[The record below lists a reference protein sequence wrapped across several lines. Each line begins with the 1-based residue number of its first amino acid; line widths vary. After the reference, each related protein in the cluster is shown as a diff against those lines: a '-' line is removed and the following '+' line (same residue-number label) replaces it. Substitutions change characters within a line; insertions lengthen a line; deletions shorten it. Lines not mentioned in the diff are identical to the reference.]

1 MNIEV
6 LALIATIV
14 FVLIALFLIPMILQI
29 RQTVQRVD
37 ELVSTA
43 QREILPMVRDLREIT
58 GTLKVISEETEQDI
72 KKVRPIFDSLEQAG
86 EMIHN
91 FTAAMNSG
99 VGQIVGRSM
108 GTWLGMRAAKK
119 AVAKELSHSKRGGRK
134 DG

>member
-1 MNIEV
+1 MNVEV

-29 RQTVQRVD
+29 RQTMQKVD

-43 QREILPMVRDLREIT
+43 QREMLPLVRDLREIT
-58 GTLKVISEETEQDI
+58 ANLKEISEETGNDI
-72 KKVRPIFDSLEQAG
+72 KKVRPLFDSLEQTG

-91 FTAAMNSG
+91 FSAAVNSG
-99 VGQIVGRSM
+99 VGQVIGRSM

-119 AVAKELSHSKRGGRK
+119 AVARELSKSKKGGI
-134 DG
+134 

>member
-1 MNIEV
+1 MNVEV

-14 FVLIALFLIPMILQI
+14 FVLIALFLIPLMLQL
-29 RQTVQRVD
+29 RQTAQKVD

-43 QREILPMVRDLREIT
+43 QREMLPILRDLREIT
-58 GTLKVISEETEQDI
+58 ERAKVISDETEKDL
-72 KKVRPIFDSLEQAG
+72 KKVRPIFDSLEQTG

-99 VGQIVGRSM
+99 IGQIVGRSM

-119 AVAKELSHSKRGGRK
+119 AVAKELSKSKKGGREN
-134 DG
+134 G